1 MKDVTEKYI
10 NMIESFEC
18 DFALLNIKPNEEGK
32 EKIRI
37 DFPIS
42 KKLYDDVE
50 LLKELSFYL
59 RHKKVKIVE
68 VE

>member
-1 MKDVTEKYI
+1 MKDVTKKYI

-18 DFALLNIKPNEEGK
+18 DFALLDIRLNEEGK

-42 KKLYDDVE
+42 KQLYDDVE
-50 LLKELSFYL
+50 LLKELSFNL
-59 RHKKVKIVE
+59 RHEKIKIVE
-68 VE
+68 AE

>member
-1 MKDVTEKYI
+1 MKDVTKKYI

-18 DFALLNIKPNEEGK
+18 DFALLDIKLNEEGK

-42 KKLYDDVE
+42 KQLYDDVE
-50 LLKELSFYL
+50 LLKELSFNL
-59 RHKKVKIVE
+59 RHEKIKIVE
-68 VE
+68 AE